1 MESKISEMKYRV
13 EQKYIITEDNIAYLK
28 FKLENVMPYDKHAKD
43 GIYRIRSLYFDD
55 MFDSFLEDNESG
67 NDFREK
73 YRIRTYNNETDKIH
87 LEIKAK
93 ELGYTA
99 KRKEEVTV
107 QECLDF
113 IEGKNWSLKS
123 EDGWV
128 KKKLY
133 SLMLLRR
140 MHPVQ
145 IVEYDR
151 IPFVEEKG
159 NVRVTF
165 DKHIVGT
172 SQIHTF
178 FDDVIPGIPLLPTG
192 QHILEVKYDE
202 FLPDYIKQILNEVHV
217 TKTAFSKYY
226 YARHNQNLYG

>member
-1 MESKISEMKYRV
+1 MKYRV
-13 EQKYIITEDNIAYLK
+13 EQKYIITEDQIAYLQ
-28 FKLENVMPYDKHAKD
+28 FKLENVMQYDKHAKD
-43 GIYRIRSLYFDD
+43 GVYRIRSLYFDD
-55 MFDSFLEDNESG
+55 MYDSFLEDNESG
-67 NDFREK
+67 NDYREK
-73 YRIRTYNNETDKIH
+73 YRIRTYNNDKSKIH

-93 ELGYTA
+93 ELGYTS
-99 KRKEEVTV
+99 KLKEEISME
-107 QECLDF
+107 ECLDF
-113 IEGKNWSLKS
+113 MNRKGMELK
-123 EDGWV
+123 ETDGFV

-133 SLMLLRR
+133 SLVLLRR
-140 MHPVQ
+140 MQPVQ

-165 DKHIVGT
+165 DKNIVGT
-172 SQIHTF
+172 SEIGTF
-178 FDDVIPGIPLLPTG
+178 FEEILPGIPLLPTG

-226 YARHNQNLYG
+226 YARNNQSIFG

>member
-1 MESKISEMKYRV
+1 MKYRV
-13 EQKYIITEDNIAYLK
+13 EQKYIITEDKIAYLK
-28 FKLENVMPYDKHAKD
+28 FKLENVMQYDKHAKN
-43 GIYRIRSLYFDD
+43 GMYRIRSLYFDD

-73 YRIRTYNNETDKIH
+73 YRIRTYNNEQQKIH

-99 KRKEEVTV
+99 KMKEEVTL
-107 QECLDF
+107 QECRDF
-113 IEGKNWSLKS
+113 IEDRQWTIKAG
-123 EDGWV
+123 DGLV

-151 IPFVEEKG
+151 IPFIEENG

-165 DKHIVGT
+165 DKNIVGT
-172 SQIHTF
+172 SEINTF
-178 FDDVIPGIPLLPTG
+178 FDDIIPGIPLLPTG

-226 YARHNQNLYG
+226 YARHNQNVYG

>member
-1 MESKISEMKYRV
+1 MKYRV
-13 EQKYIITEDNIAYLK
+13 EQKYIITEEKVAYLK
-28 FKLENVMPYDKHAKD
+28 FKLENVMQYDKYAKD

-55 MFDSFLEDNESG
+55 MYDSFLEDNEAG

-73 YRIRTYNNETDKIH
+73 YRIRTYNNEKQKIH

-93 ELGYTA
+93 ELGYTS
-99 KRKEEVTV
+99 KMKEEITE
-107 QECLDF
+107 QECMDF
-113 IEGKNWSLKS
+113 MQCKNWSLKK
-123 EDGWV
+123 EDGLV

-133 SLMLLRR
+133 SLILMRK
-140 MHPVQ
+140 MQPVQ

-165 DKHIVGT
+165 DKNIVGT
-172 SQIHTF
+172 SQVHTF
-178 FDDVIPGIPLLPTG
+178 FDEVLPGIPLLPTG

-202 FLPDYIKQILNEVHV
+202 FLPDYIKQILNEVHLP
-217 TKTAFSKYY
+217 KTAFSKYY
-226 YARHNQNLYG
+226 YARNNQHIYG

>member
-1 MESKISEMKYRV
+1 MKYRV
-13 EQKYIITEDNIAYLK
+13 EQKYIISEDKLAYLK
-28 FKLENVMPYDKHAKD
+28 FKLENVMDYDKHVRD
-43 GIYRIRSLYFDD
+43 GTYRIRSLYFDD
-55 MFDSFLEDNESG
+55 MHDSYLESNESG

-73 YRIRTYNNETDKIH
+73 YRIRTYNNNMDKIY

-93 ELGYTA
+93 EHGYTS
-99 KRKEEVTV
+99 KQKEELML
-107 QECLDF
+107 QECLEYMSGN
-113 IEGKNWSLKS
+113 IPEIKRT
-123 EDGWV
+123 DGYV

-133 SLMLLRR
+133 ALSLLQK

-165 DKHIVGT
+165 DKNIVGT
-172 SQIHTF
+172 SEISAF
-178 FDDVIPGIPLLPTG
+178 FEPYLPGIPLLPTG

-202 FLPDYIKQILNEVHV
+202 FLPDYIKKILNEVHLQ
-217 TKTAFSKYY
+217 KTAFSKYY
-226 YARHNQNLYG
+226 YARNNQQIYG

>member
-1 MESKISEMKYRV
+1 MKYRV
-13 EQKYIITEDNIAYLK
+13 EQKYIITEEKIAYLK
-28 FKLENVMPYDKHAKD
+28 YKMEQVMGYDKHAQD

-55 MFDSFLEDNESG
+55 MYDSFLEENENG

-73 YRIRTYNNETDKIH
+73 YRIRTYNNQTEKIH
-87 LEIKAK
+87 LEIKGK
-93 ELGYTA
+93 ERGYTS
-99 KRKEEVTV
+99 KIKEQVTKEE
-107 QECLDF
+107 CLEY
-113 IEGKNWSLKS
+113 IRGLVPAIKES
-123 EDGWV
+123 DGIV

-133 SLMLLRR
+133 TLAVMRR
-140 MHPVQ
+140 MRPLE

-165 DKHIVGT
+165 DKNIVGT
-172 SQIHTF
+172 SEITSF
-178 FDDVIPGIPLLPTG
+178 FDDIIPGIPLLPTG

-226 YARHNQNLYG
+226 YARNNQNIFR

>member
-1 MESKISEMKYRV
+1 MKYRV
-13 EQKYIITEDNIAYLK
+13 EQKYIITEEKVAYLK
-28 FKLENVMPYDKHAKD
+28 FKLENIMQYDKYAKD

-55 MFDSFLEDNESG
+55 MYDSFLEDNEVG

-73 YRIRTYNNETDKIH
+73 YRIRTYNNEKQKIH

-93 ELGYTA
+93 ELGYTS
-99 KRKEEVTV
+99 KMKEEITL

-113 IEGKNWSLKS
+113 MNRKEWSLKES
-123 EDGWV
+123 DGPV
-128 KKKLY
+128 KRKLY
-133 SLMLLRR
+133 ALMLMRR
-140 MHPVQ
+140 MQPVQ

-151 IPFVEEKG
+151 IPFVESKG
-159 NVRVTF
+159 NVRITL

-172 SQIHTF
+172 SEIGAF
-178 FDDVIPGIPLLPTG
+178 WDDILPGVPLLPTG

-202 FLPDYIKQILNEVHV
+202 FLPDYIKQILNEVHL

-226 YARHNQNLYG
+226 YARHNQQIYG

>member
-1 MESKISEMKYRV
+1 MKYRV
-13 EQKYIITEDNIAYLK
+13 EQKYIITEDQIAYLK
-28 FKLENVMPYDKHAKD
+28 FKLEQVMQYDKHAKE

-55 MFDSFLEDNESG
+55 MYDSFLEDNEAG

-73 YRIRTYNNETDKIH
+73 YRIRTYNNEKQKIH

-93 ELGYTA
+93 ELGYTS
-99 KRKEEVTV
+99 KMKEEISE

-113 IEGKNWSLKS
+113 IARKNWSLKAG
-123 EDGWV
+123 DGVV
-128 KKKLY
+128 KRKLY
-133 SLMLLRR
+133 ALMLMRR
-140 MHPVQ
+140 MQPVQ

-159 NVRVTF
+159 NVRITF
-165 DKHIVGT
+165 DKNIVGT
-172 SQIHTF
+172 SEINTF
-178 FDDVIPGIPLLPTG
+178 FEEVLPGIPLLPTG

-202 FLPDYIKQILNEVHV
+202 FLPDYMKQILNEVHL

-226 YARHNQNLYG
+226 YARKNLNIYG

>member
-1 MESKISEMKYRV
+1 MKYRV
-13 EQKYIITEDNIAYLK
+13 EQKYIITEDKMAYLK
-28 FKLENVMPYDKHAKD
+28 FKLENVMSYDRHAED
-43 GIYRIRSLYFDD
+43 GTYCIRSLYFDD
-55 MFDSFLEDNESG
+55 MYNAFLEDNESG

-73 YRIRTYNNETDKIH
+73 YRIRTYNNDTGKIH

-93 ELGYTA
+93 ERGYTS
-99 KRKEEVTV
+99 KEKEELTV
-107 QECLDF
+107 QECLDYMS
-113 IEGKNWSLKS
+113 GKIPELKAS
-123 EDGWV
+123 DGFV

-133 SLMLLRR
+133 ALMLLRK

-165 DKHIVGT
+165 DKNIVGT
-172 SQIHTF
+172 SEVQTF
-178 FDDVIPGIPLLPTG
+178 FEEYIPGIPLLPTG

-202 FLPDYIKQILNEVHV
+202 FIPDYIKKILNEVHLQ
-217 TKTAFSKYY
+217 KTAFSKYY
-226 YARHNQNLYG
+226 YARKNQQIWG

>member
-1 MESKISEMKYRV
+1 MKYRV
-13 EQKYIITEDNIAYLK
+13 EQKYIITEDKMAYLK
-28 FKLENVMPYDKHAKD
+28 FKLENIMTYDRHAEN
-43 GIYRIRSLYFDD
+43 GEYRIRSLYFDD
-55 MFDSFLEDNESG
+55 MYNSYLEDNESG

-73 YRIRTYNNETDKIH
+73 YRIRTYNNDTSKIH

-93 ELGYTA
+93 ERGYTS
-99 KRKEEVTV
+99 KMKEEVTV
-107 QECLDF
+107 QECMDYISGCVSVL
-113 IEGKNWSLKS
+113 GAS
-123 EDGWV
+123 DGFV

-133 SLMLLRR
+133 ALQLLRK

-165 DKHIVGT
+165 DKNIVGT
-172 SQIHTF
+172 SEIGAF
-178 FDDVIPGIPLLPTG
+178 FDSCLPGIPLLPTG

-202 FLPDYIKQILNEVHV
+202 FLPDYIKQILNEVHLQ
-217 TKTAFSKYY
+217 KTAFSKYY
-226 YARHNQNLYG
+226 YARKNQNVFR

>member
-1 MESKISEMKYRV
+1 MKYRV
-13 EQKYIITEDNIAYLK
+13 EQKYIITEDKIAYLK
-28 FKLENVMPYDKHAKD
+28 FKLENVMQYDKHVKE
-43 GIYRIRSLYFDD
+43 GTYRIRSLYFDD
-55 MFDSFLEDNESG
+55 MYDSYLEDNESG

-73 YRIRTYNNETDKIH
+73 YRIRTYNNDTGKIH

-93 ELGYTA
+93 ERGYTS
-99 KRKEEVTV
+99 KMKEKLTM
-107 QECLDF
+107 QECLEYMDSK
-113 IEGKNWSLKS
+113 ILELKAT
-123 EDGWV
+123 DGYV

-133 SLMLLRR
+133 ALMLMRK

-165 DKHIVGT
+165 DKNIVGT
-172 SQIHTF
+172 SEIQTF
-178 FDDVIPGIPLLPTG
+178 FDERIPGIPVLSTG

-202 FLPDYIKQILNEVHV
+202 FLPDYIKKILNEVHLQ
-217 TKTAFSKYY
+217 KTAFSKYY
-226 YARHNQNLYG
+226 YARKNQQI

>member
-1 MESKISEMKYRV
+1 MKYRV
-13 EQKYIITEDNIAYLK
+13 EQKYIITEDKIAYLK
-28 FKLENVMPYDKHAKD
+28 FKLENVMQYDKHAKK

-55 MFDSFLEDNESG
+55 MYDSFLEDNEAG

-73 YRIRTYNNETDKIH
+73 YRIRTYNNEKDKIH

-93 ELGYTA
+93 ELGYTS
-99 KRKEEVTV
+99 KMKEELTQ

-113 IEGKNWSLKS
+113 MERKSWTLKDKDSL
-123 EDGWV
+123 V

-133 SLMLLRR
+133 SLMLMRR
-140 MHPVQ
+140 MQPVQ
-145 IVEYDR
+145 IVEYER
-151 IPFVEEKG
+151 IPLVEENG

-165 DKHIVGT
+165 DKNIVGT
-172 SQIHTF
+172 SEITTF
-178 FDDVIPGIPLLPTG
+178 FDDILPGVPVLPMG

-202 FLPDYIKQILNEVHV
+202 FLPDYIKQILNEVHL

-226 YARHNQNLYG
+226 YARRNPNIYG

>member
-1 MESKISEMKYRV
+1 MKYRV
-13 EQKYIITEDNIAYLK
+13 EQKYIITEDKIAYLK
-28 FKLENVMPYDKHAKD
+28 FKLEHVMQYDKHVKD
-43 GIYRIRSLYFDD
+43 GTYRIRSLYFDD

-73 YRIRTYNNETDKIH
+73 YRIRTYNNELDKIH

-107 QECLDF
+107 QECRDLLD
-113 IEGKNWSLKS
+113 GKNWSLKS
-123 EDGWV
+123 SDGLV

-140 MHPVQ
+140 MQPVQ

-165 DKHIVGT
+165 DKNIVGT
-172 SQIHTF
+172 SEIQSF
-178 FDDVIPGIPLLPTG
+178 FEEMIPGIPLLPTG

>member
-1 MESKISEMKYRV
+1 MKYRV
-13 EQKYIITEDNIAYLK
+13 EQKYIITEDKLAYLK
-28 FKLENVMPYDKHAKD
+28 FKLENVMQYDKHVKD
-43 GIYRIRSLYFDD
+43 EMYRIRSLYFDD
-55 MFDSFLEDNESG
+55 MYDSFLEDNESG

-73 YRIRTYNNETDKIH
+73 YRIRTYNNDRNKIH

-93 ELGYTA
+93 ELGYTS
-99 KRKEEVTV
+99 KMKEALTME
-107 QECLDF
+107 ECMNF
-113 IEGKNWSLKS
+113 MENKSWSLKQN
-123 EDGWV
+123 DGLV

-140 MHPVQ
+140 MHAVQ

-172 SQIHTF
+172 SDISTF
-178 FDDVIPGIPLLPTG
+178 FNDIIPGIPLLPTG

-226 YARHNQNLYG
+226 YARHNQNIYG